1 MLPTELNPERIDLI
15 IFLNINYANTSFNP
29 NPDNSRRQA
38 VENVPF
44 R

>member
-29 NPDNSRRQA
+29 NADNSRLIVVEMA
-38 VENVPF
+38 VS
-44 R
+44 